1 MKEKMNKM
9 ISIRPYR
16 AEDKAQLI
24 QLIRS
29 NTPEYFAPE
38 EEADFVSY
46 LDNEIED
53 YFVVEQNEEI
63 VGCGGVNYAENR
75 SVGIISWGMIRPEL
89 HGNRIGTVLLQ
100 YRLDFLKNTEN
111 VKRITVRTSQL
122 TYRFYEKNGF
132 RLVDTKKDFWAD
144 GLDLCYMEYDSGP
157 KLA

>member
-1 MKEKMNKM
+1 MKEKMTKM

-53 YFVVEQNEEI
+53 YFVVEQKGEI
-63 VGCGGVNYAENR
+63 VGCGGVNYAESR
-75 SVGIISWGMIRPEL
+75 SVGIISWGMIHP
-89 HGNRIGTVLLQ
+89 GFQGKRIGTVLLQ
-100 YRLDFLKNTEN
+100 YRLDFLKNTGS

-122 TYRFYEKNGF
+122 TYGFYEKNGF
-132 RLVDTKKDFWAD
+132 RLIDTKKDFWAE
-144 GLDLCYMEYDSGP
+144 GLDLCCMEYNPGQES
-157 KLA
+157 A

>member
-1 MKEKMNKM
+1 MKEKMTKM

-53 YFVVEQNEEI
+53 YFVVERNEEI

-75 SVGIISWGMIRPEL
+75 SVGIISWGMIHPEL

-100 YRLDFLKNTEN
+100 YRLDFLKNTES

-132 RLVDTKKDFWAD
+132 RLVDTKKDFWAE
-144 GLDLCYMEYDSGP
+144 GLDLCYMEYDPGHDS
-157 KLA
+157 A